1 MNIRFINPGESSR
14 VCQAINADPEFRLA
28 SRLFSRDI
36 LLTIGEIQCLIKI
49 RDGAV
54 VEIKHDP
61 TFMNPWSFFIKGS
74 ADAWGKFL
82 QPIPPPTYTDLYGA
96 IARRHFEIGG
106 DIEAAFAHFWAV
118 TRMLEI
124 FRELENGA
132 PPAAKYAQPQPRAG
146 QIEPVV
152 GKYVYLNIHGLG
164 YRVYFEECGS
174 GIPVICQHTAA
185 SDGRLWRH
193 LLNDA
198 EVTEKLRVIVP
209 DLPYHGKSLPPES
222 MEWWK
227 QEYRLTKRFFMD
239 FHLELSRALI
249 LDRPVFMGCSMGG
262 QLAVELAIEHP
273 DEFRAVIGLESG
285 LSRARMAPTLDF
297 HDHPRISNEFRMQ
310 SMYGKTAP
318 GNPEHYRREIAWTYG
333 QSAPPVSKG
342 DLYYNFIDHN
352 LTGGEASRID
362 TSRIAV
368 YLMTGE
374 YDWGN
379 SPDQTR
385 ILAEQIKGSKF
396 VEMKGLGHFPM
407 AENFSQ
413 FKSYLMPIL
422 HEIAAES
429 AMPSR

>member
-1 MNIRFINPGESSR
+1 MISFIDPAR
-14 VCQAINADPEFRLA
+14 TADIQAAINCDREFRLA
-28 SRLFSRDI
+28 SRHFSKDI
-36 LLTIGEIQCLIKI
+36 LLTVGAVSCLIKI
-49 RDGAV
+49 RDGMV
-54 VEIKHDP
+54 IEIKYQP
-61 TFMNPWSFFIKGS
+61 TFVNPWSFFIKG
-74 ADAWGKFL
+74 AIDAWEKFL
-82 QPIPPPTYTDLYGA
+82 RPIPPPTYTDLYGA
-96 IARRHFEIGG
+96 IARLHFELGG

-124 FRELENGA
+124 LREFENGA
-132 PPAAKYAQPQPRAG
+132 PSNAAEAAAPEPRAG
-146 QIEPVV
+146 QIEPIV
-152 GKYVYLNIHGLG
+152 GNYVHLTIDGVG
-164 YRVYFEECGS
+164 YRVYFEECGR
-174 GIPVICQHTAA
+174 GIPLICQHTAA

-198 EVTEKLRVIVP
+198 ATTEKFRVIVP

-222 MEWWK
+222 VEWWK
-227 QEYRLTKRFFMD
+227 EEYRLTKRFFMA
-239 FHLELSRALI
+239 FHLELSRALA

-262 QLAVELAIEHP
+262 QLAVELAIEHT
-273 DEFRAVIGLESG
+273 DNFRAVIGLESG

-318 GNPEHYRREIAWTYG
+318 GNPETYRREIAWTYG

-352 LTGGEASRID
+352 LTGGEARQID
-362 TSRIAV
+362 TGRIAV

-407 AENFSQ
+407 AENFSR
-413 FKSYLMPIL
+413 FKTYLTPIL
-422 HEIAAES
+422 NEIAVGAPPP
-429 AMPSR
+429 AR